1 MIKRFK
7 NIKPRVLLAHLLV
20 TLAYPCVRAFTA
32 ANNRLQ
38 VFTDILTIVA
48 LFLVFFGVFYSLS
61 LHGDFDL
68 TAYFFHRRIQEEA
81 KKDFEAYEA
90 DKKEERE
97 AAFNYPLFL
106 GILYLLAAAVIAWG
120 FY

>member
-38 VFTDILTIVA
+38 VFTDLLTIVA

-106 GILYLLAAAVIAWG
+106 GLFYLAVSAIIAYG
-120 FY
+120 VL